1 MRCAKCG
8 AENSEGGRFCGD
20 CGAPLENRCS
30 QCGADNPAGKRFCG
44 DCGGSLE
51 ASGGPVPSP
60 DPPPPTAEVRAPTEK
75 SDAVTSVDGERRHL
89 TVLFSDLVGSTEI
102 AAHLDAED
110 WREIA
115 AQYQRAATAAVTRFG
130 GQVAKYL
137 GDGLM
142 VYFGWPQAHEDDPE
156 RAVRAG
162 LAMVDEVTALNGR
175 LSAQHK
181 VKLAVRVGIQ
191 TGSVVM
197 GRGGGSEADVF
208 GEVPNVASR
217 VQSTAEPDSVV
228 ITAAVHRL
236 VSGLFVVEDY
246 GAHQLK
252 GIEHPVQLYR
262 AIQPAVVRRRTQ
274 RSAARSLTT
283 FVGREDDLRLLLSRW
298 ERAREGQGQL
308 VLVMGEPGIGKSRLV
323 EEFRARIRNDAH
335 VWVECGGEQLFQSTP
350 FHAVTQLLGQ
360 GLGWRGDEST
370 EDRVIQLEHSLKLAG
385 LKLTEAVPLIAEL
398 LDLPKPE
405 NYPPVTLTPDQRHRR
420 LLANLVSWVLN
431 VARTQPLILAM
442 EDLHWVDPSTLELT
456 QTLVEQAATA
466 PLMLLCTGR
475 PEFRVPWP
483 MRAHHTQ
490 VTLNRLNERHTRE
503 MIAGVVARSALA
515 PDLVDEVVKRTDG
528 VPLFAEELTR
538 LILEGGDSRSPV
550 REIPTTLHDSLTARL
565 DRLGPAKEVAQVAA
579 VIGREFSY
587 TLLQAVVSI
596 DEKLLQSALQKLL
609 DAELIYA
616 RGIPPEASYQ
626 FKHALIRDSAYEVL
640 LKAQRKKLHAEIASV
655 LERDFAQL
663 AQTEPE
669 VLAIH
674 HSAAGDPDRS
684 SACWQAAG
692 ERAVIRGAFP
702 EAKEYYERALSELTH
717 LEKNPALLQREMLL
731 WVGFGHVSTFLF
743 GYAAPETLEA
753 YATAR
758 SLGERIGNPMQLV
771 FVLAGLHISSMTRGE
786 KGLGQ
791 PLADELQRLATRD
804 GGVHAIVWAHTAQTM
819 TKFYSGD
826 FRGARDHALVACSRY
841 RSEDHLFGPQDPGV
855 LALGHHSWA
864 SWELG
869 EIDLAR
875 DQIRK
880 TASIA
885 QVLGKPN
892 DLAFAEHFAAL
903 LAIHLRDP
911 AGVRLHANALAS
923 LVAHQHF
930 PFYSATS
937 QMFNGWVMLNEGR
950 VLEAQATVR
959 QGVSDYIAAGTRI
972 GLGLFLGMLAVAEG
986 EAGFHEEALATV
998 RDALV
1003 STVEEGAWQPYLMWV
1018 QGRLLLKD
1026 SPRPPSQSNA
1036 VFSGTTDG
1044 FEQAEQSFRDAIAFA
1059 GRIVA
1064 KTIQLRAT
1072 TSLANLLIARG
1083 CEREARDLLG
1093 PLYSSFTQ
1101 GHDTPDLIEARQVLD
1116 KLELRA

>member
-8 AENSEGGRFCGD
+8 AENSEGKRFCGD
-20 CGAPLENRCS
+20 CGAPLENRCA

-44 DCGGSLE
+44 DCGAPLA
-51 ASGGPVPSP
+51 ASGGSGQSP
-60 DPPPPTAEVRAPTEK
+60 DSLPPPTAELRAPTEK
-75 SDAVTSVDGERRHL
+75 SDAITSVDGERRHL
-89 TVLFSDLVGSTEI
+89 TVLFTDLVGSTEI

-110 WREIA
+110 WREVA
-115 AQYQRAATAAVTRFG
+115 AQYQRTATAAVARFG
-130 GQVAKYL
+130 GHVAKYL

-142 VYFGWPQAHEDDPE
+142 VYFGWPQAHEDDAE

-162 LAMVDEVTALNGR
+162 LAMVEEVTALNGR
-175 LSAQHK
+175 LSAEYQ

-197 GRGGGSEADVF
+197 GRGGGGEADVF
-208 GEVPNVASR
+208 GDVPNVASR

-228 ITAAVHRL
+228 ITAEVHKL
-236 VSGLFVVEDY
+236 VAGLFVVEDY

-252 GIEHPVQLYR
+252 GIEHAVQLYR
-262 AIQPAVVRRRTQ
+262 ATQPTVVRRRAQ
-274 RSAARSLTT
+274 RAAARSLTP
-283 FVGREDDLRLLLSRW
+283 FVGREDDMRLLLSRW

-323 EEFRARIRNDAH
+323 EEFRGHIRNHTH
-335 VWVECGGEQLFQSTP
+335 VWVECAGERLFQSTP

-360 GLGWRGDEST
+360 GLGWRGDESP
-370 EDRVIQLEHSLKLAG
+370 EDRVSQLERSLKGAG
-385 LKLTEAVPLIAEL
+385 LKLSEAVPLIAEL

-405 NYPPVTLTPDQRHRR
+405 NYPPVTFTPDQRRKR
-420 LLANLVSWVLN
+420 LLANLVGWVLN
-431 VARTQPLILAM
+431 FARVQPLILAI

-475 PEFRVPWP
+475 PEFRAPWP

-503 MIAGVVARSALA
+503 MVIGVVARSTLA

-538 LILEGGDSRSPV
+538 LILEGDSRSPV
-550 REIPTTLHDSLTARL
+550 RDIPTTLHDSLTARL
-565 DRLGPAKEVAQVAA
+565 DKLGPAKEVAQVAA

-587 TLLQAVVSI
+587 GLLRAVVSI
-596 DEKLLQSALQKLL
+596 DEAALQSALQKLL

-616 RGIPPEASYQ
+616 RGIPPEATYQ

-640 LKAQRKKLHAEIASV
+640 LKAQRKKLHGEIASV
-655 LERDFAQL
+655 LERDFALL

-674 HSAAGDPDRS
+674 HSAAGDADRS
-684 SACWQAAG
+684 STCWKAAG

-702 EAKEYYERALSELTH
+702 EAKEYYNRALAELTH
-717 LEKNPALLQREMLL
+717 LEKSPALLEREMLL
-731 WVGFGHVSTFLF
+731 WMGFGHVSTFVF

-753 YATAR
+753 YAKAR
-758 SLGERIGNPMQLV
+758 ALGERIGNPTQLL

-804 GGVHAIVWAHTAQTM
+804 GGVLAIVWAHTAQTM
-819 TKFYSGD
+819 TRFYSGD
-826 FRGARDHALVACSRY
+826 FRGARDHALLACSHY

-869 EIDLAR
+869 DIDLAR
-875 DQIRK
+875 EQIREVI
-880 TASIA
+880 SIA
-885 QVLGKPN
+885 QALGKPN
-892 DLAFAEHFAAL
+892 DLAFAEHFATL
-903 LAIHLRDP
+903 LSIHLRDA
-911 AGVRLHANALAS
+911 AGVRLHAAALAS
-923 LVAHQHF
+923 LVARQHF

-950 VLEAQATVR
+950 APEALAAVR
-959 QGVSDYIAAGTRI
+959 KGVSDYIAAGTRI
-972 GLGLFLGMLAVAEG
+972 GLGLFLGMRAVAEG
-986 EAGFHEEALATV
+986 EAGLHDEALGTV
-998 RDALV
+998 RDALE

-1018 QGRLLLKD
+1018 QGKLLLEK
-1026 SPRPPSQSNA
+1026 SRRAASQSNTVLSRA
-1036 VFSGTTDG
+1036 AGL
-1044 FEQAEQSFRDAIAFA
+1044 EQAEQSFRDASALA
-1059 GRIVA
+1059 ARIVA

-1072 TSLANLLIARG
+1072 TSLANLLITRG
-1083 CEREARDLLG
+1083 SAGEARDLLG
-1093 PLYSSFTQ
+1093 PVYSSFTQ
-1101 GHDTPDLIEARQVLD
+1101 GHDTPDLIEARQVFD
-1116 KLELRA
+1116 ELESGA

>member
-1 MRCAKCG
+1 MSCAKCG
-8 AENSEGGRFCGD
+8 AENSGGRRFCGD

-30 QCGADNPAGKRFCG
+30 QCGAENPAGKRFCG
-44 DCGGSLE
+44 DCGAPLA
-51 ASGGPVPSP
+51 ASGGSEQSP
-60 DPPPPTAEVRAPTEK
+60 GPLAPTAEIRTPTAK
-75 SDAVTSVDGERRHL
+75 NDAVNSVDGERRHL

-115 AQYQRAATAAVTRFG
+115 AQYQRTAAAAVTRFG
-130 GQVAKYL
+130 GHVAKYL

-142 VYFGWPQAHEDDPE
+142 VYFGWPQAHEDDAE

-162 LAMVDEVTALNGR
+162 LAMVDEVAALNGR
-175 LSAQHK
+175 LSAEHE
-181 VKLAVRVGIQ
+181 VKLGVRVGIQ

-197 GRGGGSEADVF
+197 GRGGGREADVF
-208 GEVPNVASR
+208 GDVPNVASR

-228 ITAAVHRL
+228 ITAAVHQL

-262 AIQPAVVRRRTQ
+262 AIQPTVVRRRAQ
-274 RSAARSLTT
+274 RGAARSPTP
-283 FVGREDDLRLLLSRW
+283 FVGREDDMRLLLSRW

-308 VLVMGEPGIGKSRLV
+308 VLVIGEPGIGKSRLV

-335 VWVECGGEQLFQSTP
+335 VWVECAGEQLFQRTP
-350 FHAVTQLLGQ
+350 LHAVTQLLAQ
-360 GLGWRGDEST
+360 GLGWRGDESP
-370 EDRVIQLEHSLKLAG
+370 EDRVTQLERSLELAG
-385 LKLTEAVPLIAEL
+385 LKLSEAVPLIAEL
-398 LDLPKPE
+398 LYLPKPE
-405 NYPPVTLTPDQRHRR
+405 NYPPVTFTPDQRRRR
-420 LLANLVSWVLN
+420 LLANLVGWVLN
-431 VARTQPLILAM
+431 FARMQPLILAM
-442 EDLHWVDPSTLELT
+442 EDLHWIDPSTLELT
-456 QTLVEQAATA
+456 QTLVDQAATA

-475 PEFRVPWP
+475 SEFRVPWP

-490 VTLNRLNERHTRE
+490 VTLNRLNECHTRE

-538 LILEGGDSRSPV
+538 LILEGDSRSPV
-550 REIPTTLHDSLTARL
+550 HEIPTTLHDSLTARL

-587 TLLQAVVSI
+587 SLLQALVSI
-596 DEKLLQSALQKLL
+596 DETLLQSALRKLL

-616 RGIPPEASYQ
+616 RGIPPEATYQ

-640 LKAQRKKLHAEIASV
+640 LKAQRKKLHRQIASV

-674 HSAAGDPDRS
+674 HGAAGDADRS

-702 EAKEYYERALSELTH
+702 EAKEYYTRALEELTH
-717 LEKNPALLQREMLL
+717 LERSPALLQREMLL
-731 WVGFGHVSTFLF
+731 WIGFGHVSTFLF

-753 YATAR
+753 YAKAR
-758 SLGERIGNPMQLV
+758 SLGERIGNRMQLV
-771 FVLAGLHISSMTRGE
+771 LVLAGLHISSMTRGE

-804 GGVHAIVWAHTAQTM
+804 GGVLAIVWAHTAQTM
-819 TKFYSGD
+819 TRFYSGD
-826 FRGARDHALVACSRY
+826 FRGARDHALIACSHY

-869 EIDLAR
+869 EIDRAR
-875 DQIRK
+875 EQICEVTR
-880 TASIA
+880 IA
-885 QVLGKPN
+885 QVLDKPN

-903 LAIHLRDP
+903 LSIHLRDP

-923 LVAHQHF
+923 LVARQHF

-950 VLEAQATVR
+950 VVEALAAVR
-959 QGVSDYIAAGTRI
+959 KGVSDYIAAGTRI
-972 GLGLFLGMLAVAEG
+972 GLGLFLGMLAVAQG
-986 EAGFHEEALATV
+986 EAGLYEEALGTV
-998 RDALV
+998 RDAIG
-1003 STVEEGAWQPYLMWV
+1003 STVEEGAWQPYLLWV
-1018 QGRLLLKD
+1018 QGKLLED
-1026 SPRPPSQSNA
+1026 SRRSPSQSNA
-1036 VFSGTTDG
+1036 LLSGAADG
-1044 FEQAEQSFRDAIAFA
+1044 VEQAEQSFRDAIAFA
-1059 GRIVA
+1059 ARIVA

-1083 CEREARDLLG
+1083 SAGEARALLG

-1101 GHDTPDLIEARQVLD
+1101 GQDTPDLIEARQVLD
-1116 KLELRA
+1116 RLELGA

>member
-8 AENSEGGRFCGD
+8 SENSEGKRFCGD
-20 CGAPLENRCS
+20 CGAPLENRCP
-30 QCGADNPAGKRFCG
+30 QCGADNPAGKRFCA
-44 DCGGSLE
+44 DCGAALA
-51 ASGGPVPSP
+51 ASGGSVRSP
-60 DPPPPTAEVRAPTEK
+60 DPLPPTAEVRAPTEK

-102 AAHLDAED
+102 TAHLDAED

-115 AQYQRAATAAVTRFG
+115 AQYQRTATAAVTHFG
-130 GQVAKYL
+130 GHVAKYL

-142 VYFGWPQAHEDDPE
+142 VYFGWPQAHEDDAE

-175 LSAQHK
+175 LSAEHE

-197 GRGGGSEADVF
+197 GRGGGREADVF
-208 GEVPNVASR
+208 GDVPNVASR

-228 ITAAVHRL
+228 ITAAVHKL
-236 VSGLFVVEDY
+236 VSELFVVEDY

-262 AIQPAVVRRRTQ
+262 AIQPTVVRRRTQ
-274 RSAARSLTT
+274 RGAARSLTP
-283 FVGREDDLRLLLSRW
+283 FVGREDDMRLLLSRW

-323 EEFRARIRNDAH
+323 EEFRARIRNHTH
-335 VWVECGGEQLFQSTP
+335 VWVECAGEQLFQSTP

-360 GLGWRGDEST
+360 GLDWHGDESP
-370 EDRVIQLEHSLKLAG
+370 ENRLSQLERSLKRAG
-385 LKLTEAVPLIAEL
+385 LKLSEAVPLIAEL

-405 NYPPVTLTPDQRHRR
+405 NYPPVTFTPDQRRRR
-420 LLANLVSWVLN
+420 LLANLVGWVLN
-431 VARTQPLILAM
+431 FARMQPLILAM
-442 EDLHWVDPSTLELT
+442 EDLHWGDPSTLELT

-503 MIAGVVARSALA
+503 MVAGVVARSALA

-538 LILEGGDSRSPV
+538 LILEGDSRSV

-587 TLLQAVVSI
+587 ALLRAVVSI
-596 DEKLLQSALQKLL
+596 EESLLQSALQKLL
-609 DAELIYA
+609 DAELVYA
-616 RGIPPEASYQ
+616 RGIPPEATYQ

-640 LKAQRKKLHAEIASV
+640 LKAQRKTLHGVIASV

-669 VLAIH
+669 VLANH
-674 HSAAGDPDRS
+674 HSAAGDADRS

-692 ERAVIRGAFP
+692 ERAVIRGAFS
-702 EAKEYYERALSELTH
+702 EAKEYYQRALAELTH
-717 LEKNPALLQREMLL
+717 LEKSPALLQREMLL
-731 WVGFGHVSTFLF
+731 WIGFGHVSTFLF

-753 YATAR
+753 YAKAR
-758 SLGERIGNPMQLV
+758 ALGQRIGNPTQLL
-771 FVLAGLHISSMTRGE
+771 FVLAGLHISAMTRAE

-791 PLADELQRLATRD
+791 PLADELERLATRD
-804 GGVHAIVWAHTAQTM
+804 GGVLAIVWAHTAQTM
-819 TKFYSGD
+819 TRFYSGD
-826 FRGARDHALVACSRY
+826 FRGARDHALIACSHY

-869 EIDLAR
+869 DIDVAR
-875 DQIRK
+875 EQIREVM
-880 TASIA
+880 SIA
-885 QVLGKPN
+885 QALGKPN
-892 DLAFAEHFAAL
+892 DLAFAEHFATL
-903 LAIHLRDP
+903 LSIHLRDA
-911 AGVRLHANALAS
+911 AGVRLHAAALAS
-923 LVAHQHF
+923 LVARQHF

-950 VLEAQATVR
+950 VLEALAAVR
-959 QGVSDYIAAGTRI
+959 KGVSDYIAAGTRI

-986 EAGFHEEALATV
+986 EAGLYEEALGTV
-998 RDALV
+998 RDALE

-1018 QGRLLLKD
+1018 QGKLLLET
-1026 SPRPPSQSNA
+1026 SRRAPSQSNA
-1036 VFSGTTDG
+1036 VLSGEAG
-1044 FEQAEQSFRDAIAFA
+1044 LERAEQSFRDASAFA
-1059 GRIVA
+1059 AQIVA

-1072 TSLANLLIARG
+1072 TSLANLLITRG
-1083 CEREARDLLG
+1083 SVREARDLLG
-1093 PLYSSFTQ
+1093 PVYSSFTQ
-1101 GHDTPDLIEARQVLD
+1101 GHDTPDLIEARQVFD
-1116 KLELRA
+1116 KTEPGA